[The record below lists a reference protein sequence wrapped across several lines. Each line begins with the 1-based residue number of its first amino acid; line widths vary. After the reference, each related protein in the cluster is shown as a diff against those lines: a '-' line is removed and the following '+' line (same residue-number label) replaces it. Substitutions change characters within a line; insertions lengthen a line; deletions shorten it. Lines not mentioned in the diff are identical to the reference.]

1 MFMMEREHRTNAYVG
16 DLQITV
22 DMYDF
27 VYNIL
32 FFTVRMSVHI
42 FMSVSLSVST

>member
-16 DLQITV
+16 APQITV

-27 VYNIL
+27 VYNIF
-32 FFTVRMSVHI
+32 FFTVRMYVHI
-42 FMSVSLSVST
+42 LMSVSLSVST